1 MATYE
6 PDVYA
11 PSRTPWAGIA
21 ARMVLTLAG
30 AAAMIIGPFLDWIE
44 GREATSIGIQA
55 LWQSDF
61 GDRSSFVQT
70 LGFVF
75 IVLGLL
81 AIVGLA
87 ARTGWLTRIAG
98 ALGIVAFVLFAIQVF
113 RASGD
118 QTIQI
123 GAWIALAG
131 SILALVA
138 GFLGAR
144 TAVVTRTSTVPAA
157 PATTTSTTASPPVVE
172 SDL

>member
-1 MATYE
+1 MATFQQ
-6 PDVYA
+6 DVYA
-11 PSRTPWAGIA
+11 PSRTSWAGLA
-21 ARMVLTLAG
+21 ARVVLTLAG
-30 AAAMIIGPFLDWIE
+30 AAAMIIGPFLEWIE

-55 LWQSDF
+55 LWRSDF
-61 GDRSSFVQT
+61 SDRSSFVET

-75 IVLGLL
+75 VVLGLL

-118 QTIQI
+118 HTIQV
-123 GAWIALAG
+123 GAWVALAG

-138 GFLGAR
+138 GFLGGR
-144 TAVVTRTSTVPAA
+144 SVAVTPSTA
-157 PATTTSTTASPPVVE
+157 PATTTTSTTAAPPVVE